1 MFTKIG
7 YTEDGDEKPKY
18 TEADLIDPPNT
29 ARAKRLLK
37 GKKSVTLYSEVIR
50 CCKFVPNV
58 GNIKDASNNRVP
70 DVILEYG
77 MLPYMETDFENYCDV
92 RFPFKIYAWS
102 YLNGEVKSPIDD
114 AIDPQRLVNRVLS
127 VAENQMNNSR
137 GSGYFIDRSAIDGVT
152 TEEEMITAQNQS
164 KPIVIDA
171 KLRGVQNVVFPY
183 DTTIRQGTMVM
194 FNIVD
199 TIRGMVQQS
208 TGVND
213 ALQGEAQGGD
223 QLVGVTQMLIQRG
236 SLMQEPFYN
245 CIRNIMVQ
253 CYQAIAS
260 RGKRIYIDNERELVI
275 ITGDQGAKTI
285 RMAKDI
291 KNEDFRIFVKLDSA
305 EETLV
310 NAGNQM
316 ILTLRSMGLID
327 DIKVANLFNRS
338 TPDQVAKALRE
349 TAVNK
354 IEISRVEAEQQA
366 QQSEQ
371 MMQQMQAMQEEQNAK
386 EQMYMA
392 REDNSEELKHQR
404 KLEQIFA
411 RSQASALAK
420 QGQIPQQQG

>member
-1 MFTKIG
+1 
-7 YTEDGDEKPKY
+7 
-18 TEADLIDPPNT
+18 
-29 ARAKRLLK
+29 
-37 GKKSVTLYSEVIR
+37 
-50 CCKFVPNV
+50 
-58 GNIKDASNNRVP
+58 
-70 DVILEYG
+70 
-77 MLPYMETDFENYCDV
+77 
-92 RFPFKIYAWS
+92 
-102 YLNGEVKSPIDD
+102 
-114 AIDPQRLVNRVLS
+114 
-127 VAENQMNNSR
+127 
-137 GSGYFIDRSAIDGVT
+137 
-152 TEEEMITAQNQS
+152 
-164 KPIVIDA
+164 
-171 KLRGVQNVVFPY
+171 
-183 DTTIRQGTMVM
+183 
-194 FNIVD
+194 
-199 TIRGMVQQS
+199 
-208 TGVND
+208 
-213 ALQGEAQGGD
+213 
-223 QLVGVTQMLIQRG
+223 
-236 SLMQEPFYN
+236 
-245 CIRNIMVQ
+245 
-253 CYQAIAS
+253 
-260 RGKRIYIDNERELVI
+260 
-275 ITGDQGAKTI
+275 
-285 RMAKDI
+285 MAKDI